1 MNARREMWLALERS
15 LTLLMESF
23 SSAEIDRHN
32 RDLLKEFV
40 ENREYQVALEWLD
53 FLVFERFIPLSSQQ
67 EQEFRRLAAIMDID
81 FSQSREKDSP

>member
-40 ENREYQVALEWLD
+40 ENREYQVALEWL
-53 FLVFERFIPLSSQQ
+53 
-67 EQEFRRLAAIMDID
+67 EF
-81 FSQSREKDSP
+81 FGF